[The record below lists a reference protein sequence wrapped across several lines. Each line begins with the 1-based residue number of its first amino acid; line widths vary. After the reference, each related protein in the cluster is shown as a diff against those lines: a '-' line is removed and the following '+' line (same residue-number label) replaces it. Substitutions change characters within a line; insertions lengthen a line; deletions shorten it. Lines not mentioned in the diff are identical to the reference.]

1 MGGISFTT
9 VAVLMQLQAQ
19 MQDEFRF
26 EPINRLVNYSELV
39 IAGLAASSILFIAA
53 TMGIIPVASGRILE
67 TSRFATCAYHCL
79 FMGFCLLGGVF
90 VLMLLPFSIVG
101 AIIVAAILV
110 TFYVLYVFLYDKE

>member
-1 MGGISFTT
+1 LTSHTNISPSNPHHYALTVAVFLGGISFTT

-53 TMGIIPVASGRILE
+53 TMGIIPVASGI
-67 TSRFATCAYHCL
+67 
-79 FMGFCLLGGVF
+79 
-90 VLMLLPFSIVG
+90 PI
-101 AIIVAAILV
+101 
-110 TFYVLYVFLYDKE
+110 